1 MGMMEKFDQGRA
13 AVLAREYLIFRLAEE
28 EYAIDI
34 LKVQEIRGYDS
45 VTRII
50 GAPDY
55 LKGVINL
62 RGAIVPI
69 LDLRLKFQLAEAR
82 YDGFTVVVIL
92 NVGGRVVGAVV
103 DSVSDVVD
111 LAPSQI
117 RPAPEV
123 GSDPEGN
130 FVAGLGTIASGEQ
143 QRMLVLIDIERLM
156 AATELARFT
165 AVA

>member
-1 MGMMEKFDQGRA
+1 MVGSAKSPGHAEFHA
-13 AVLAREYLIFRLAEE
+13 LCSPSIFPRKEHPC
-28 EYAIDI
+28 D
-34 LKVQEIRGYDS
+34 RDGS
-45 VTRII
+45 F
-50 GAPDY
+50 
-55 LKGVINL
+55 
-62 RGAIVPI
+62 
-69 LDLRLKFQLAEAR
+69 DLRLKFQLAEAR